1 MATEPGSSATARWPG
16 PLAFGR
22 NARIS
27 VHGKALC
34 RSPIATATADIR
46 LDAPKP
52 FSYNPPPI
60 AGPLWFV
67 AVVVTTNRRCP
78 CEPVTEARTLIANH
92 LNSIDDPPM
101 AHHRIVSPFLSSSR
115 TVSPSRE
122 RSAVGVSTAS
132 LTGCLLLLTLVV
144 GCQTTG
150 GDKYTFRNMPPE
162 LLAVRRENV
171 QTLDLTRL
179 ARASANSDVIDRGD
193 VIEVAISAGL
203 DEKDT
208 VRLPVRVNDAGIAHL
223 PEIGPV
229 TLAGLETEAA
239 EAVIVAACVDR
250 QLYRRPNVTVTM
262 KRQRVNR
269 VTVMGAV
276 KNPDVY
282 ELPRGRSDLLA
293 AIVAAGGLEKDAGTI
308 VEIRNPERPTGSRP
322 EPIAA
327 GELPGVDTI
336 GLKSGSTDFAATD
349 ALATGTGTSGQ
360 MQTIRV
366 DLVSATKT
374 GTGGYL
380 VSDGGVVRIEKRDP
394 EPLHV
399 MGLVRKP
406 DRYDFP
412 IAEDVRVTDAI
423 AMAGGTS
430 QTVCNKVF
438 VIRRKANGTDT
449 VVIEISL
456 REAKRNSSAN
466 LRLAPGDVVSVE
478 QTPATVMME
487 ALNIVRFGISGALP
501 IPGF

>member
-1 MATEPGSSATARWPG
+1 MMNHPTFHISSRAVSSHREQFAVGLSKAT
-16 PLAFGR
+16 
-22 NARIS
+22 
-27 VHGKALC
+27 
-34 RSPIATATADIR
+34 
-46 LDAPKP
+46 
-52 FSYNPPPI
+52 
-60 AGPLWFV
+60 
-67 AVVVTTNRRCP
+67 VVVFL
-78 CEPVTEARTLIANH
+78 TL
-92 LNSIDDPPM
+92 
-101 AHHRIVSPFLSSSR
+101 F
-115 TVSPSRE
+115 
-122 RSAVGVSTAS
+122 
-132 LTGCLLLLTLVV
+132 TLVV

-150 GDKYTFRNMPPE
+150 GDKFTYRDMPPS
-162 LLAVRRENV
+162 LLAVRRENA

-193 VIEVAISAGL
+193 VVEVTISAGL

-208 VRLPVRVNDAGIAHL
+208 VRLPVRVNDEGIATL

-229 TLAGLETEAA
+229 MLAGMEMESAEAA
-239 EAVIVAACVDR
+239 IVSACIER

-262 KRQRVNR
+262 KLQRTNR

-276 KNPDVY
+276 KAPGVY
-282 ELPRGRSDLLA
+282 ALPRGRSDLLA
-293 AIVAAGGLEKDAGTI
+293 AIVAGGGLEKDAGTI
-308 VEIRNPERPTGSRP
+308 VEIKNPERPTGSRP
-322 EPIAA
+322 APIAS
-327 GELPGVDTI
+327 GGLPGVNTV
-336 GLKSGSTDFAATD
+336 GLTDGSVNSTATD
-349 ALATGTGTSGQ
+349 ALAIGSSASGQ

-380 VSDGGVVRIEKRDP
+380 VTDGAVVRVEKRDP

-423 AMAGGTS
+423 ALAGGTS
-430 QTVCNKVF
+430 QTVCDKIF
-438 VIRRKANGTDT
+438 VIRRKANGSDT
-449 VVIEISL
+449 AVIQVSL
-456 REAKRNSSAN
+456 REAKRNSNAN

>member
-1 MATEPGSSATARWPG
+1 MMNLHT
-16 PLAFGR
+16 FH
-22 NARIS
+22 IS
-27 VHGKALC
+27 
-34 RSPIATATADIR
+34 R
-46 LDAPKP
+46 
-52 FSYNPPPI
+52 
-60 AGPLWFV
+60 
-67 AVVVTTNRRCP
+67 AV
-78 CEPVTEARTLIANH
+78 L
-92 LNSIDDPPM
+92 
-101 AHHRIVSPFLSSSR
+101 
-115 TVSPSRE
+115 
-122 RSAVGVSTAS
+122 
-132 LTGCLLLLTLVV
+132 LLLLTLVV

-150 GDKYTFRNMPPE
+150 GDMFTYRNMPPE
-162 LLAVRRENV
+162 LLAVRRENA

-208 VRLPVRVNDAGIAHL
+208 VRLPVRVNDVGVANL
-223 PEIGPV
+223 PEIGAV

-239 EAVIVAACVDR
+239 EAAIVAVCVER
-250 QLYRRPNVTVTM
+250 QLYRRPSVTVTM

-276 KNPDVY
+276 NEPNVY

-293 AIVAAGGLEKDAGTI
+293 AIVAAKGLAKDAGTI
-308 VEIRNPERPTGSRP
+308 VEIRNPDRSTESRP
-322 EPIAA
+322 DPIAA
-327 GELPGVDTI
+327 GGLSGVNTV
-336 GLKSGSTDFAATD
+336 GLKDGSTDPSATD
-349 ALATGTGTSGQ
+349 ALNVGSATGGQ

-380 VSDGGVVRIEKRDP
+380 VADGAVVRVEKRDP

-423 AMAGGTS
+423 ALAGGTS
-430 QTVCNKVF
+430 QTVCNKIY
-438 VIRRKANGTDT
+438 VIRRKANGSDT
-449 VVIEISL
+449 AVIEVSL
-456 REAKRNSSAN
+456 REAKRNSAAN

-478 QTPATVMME
+478 QTPATIMME
-487 ALNIVRFGISGALP
+487 ALNIVRFGISGSLP

>member
-1 MATEPGSSATARWPG
+1 M
-16 PLAFGR
+16 
-22 NARIS
+22 
-27 VHGKALC
+27 V
-34 RSPIATATADIR
+34 
-46 LDAPKP
+46 
-52 FSYNPPPI
+52 
-60 AGPLWFV
+60 
-67 AVVVTTNRRCP
+67 
-78 CEPVTEARTLIANH
+78 NH
-92 LNSIDDPPM
+92 SEIL
-101 AHHRIVSPFLSSSR
+101 
-115 TVSPSRE
+115 SPSRAVLPS
-122 RSAVGVSTAS
+122 RQQSAEGVFRAVIAS
-132 LTGCLLLLTLVV
+132 LLTMLSLVT

-150 GDKYTFRNMPPE
+150 GDRFTFRDMPPE
-162 LLAVRRENV
+162 LLAVRRENA

-208 VRLPVRVNDAGIAHL
+208 VRLPVRVNDVGIATL
-223 PEIGPV
+223 PEIGPI
-229 TLAGLETEAA
+229 TLAGLEMEAA
-239 EAVIVAACVDR
+239 EAAIVSACVER

-269 VTVMGAV
+269 VTVIGAV

-308 VEIRNPERPTGSRP
+308 VEIRNPDQPNRSRP
-322 EPIAA
+322 NPIAA
-327 GELPGVDTI
+327 GGLPGVSTV
-336 GLKSGSTDFAATD
+336 GLTDGSTNTTATD
-349 ALATGTGTSGQ
+349 AIAIGSASSGQ

-380 VSDGGVVRIEKRDP
+380 VADGGVVRIEKRDP

-406 DRYDFP
+406 DRYEFP

-423 AMAGGTS
+423 ALAGGTS
-430 QTVCNKVF
+430 QSVCDKIY
-438 VIRRKANGTDT
+438 VIRRKANGSDT
-449 VVIEISL
+449 AVIQVSL
-456 REAKRNSSAN
+456 KEAKRNSQAN
-466 LRLAPGDVVSVE
+466 LRLAPGDAVSVE

-487 ALNIVRFGISGALP
+487 ALNIVRFGLTGSLP
-501 IPGF
+501 IPLF